1 MAVNKEI
8 NVFKNQ
14 QICNLVNVSVDI
26 LLAIWHLRVSQ
37 KKEPCASW
45 NNTVPM
51 VLFRSGQFDSL
62 LWKYEQ
68 VQIYLFLNNML

>member
-1 MAVNKEI
+1 MAVDKEI
-8 NVFKNQ
+8 SVFKNQ
-14 QICNLVNVSVDI
+14 QIYNLVNVSVDI
-26 LLAIWHLRVSQ
+26 LLAIWHLCVSQ
-37 KKEPCASW
+37 RKELCAGW

-62 LWKYEQ
+62 LWKFEQ